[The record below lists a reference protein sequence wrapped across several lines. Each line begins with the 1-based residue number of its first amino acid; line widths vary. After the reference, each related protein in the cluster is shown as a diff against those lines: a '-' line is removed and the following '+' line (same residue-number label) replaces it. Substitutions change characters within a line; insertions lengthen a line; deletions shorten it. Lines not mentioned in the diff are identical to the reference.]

1 MFNNFQTP
9 FNAVVAVYTVIVL
22 GMICRKCG
30 AFSRETTDSVLK
42 LVVNVL
48 TPCLIASK
56 TLSNPAFSD
65 IRNIIYPPLTGM
77 AVILIGLIVGLFYG
91 FFLSGQWTGLK
102 NRQQICTFAVCV
114 GMLNYGYV
122 PIPLIQDLYPGDN
135 RLLAVLFMQNIG
147 TEFMLWTFCVFILM
161 GSFSWETCRR
171 IINVPACAILGT
183 MILNITGYD
192 ACIPELAMKPVCIVG
207 ESTIPMSLFFAGASI
222 IDFWD
227 LKGGGSFKQTFQLAF
242 GSSLIRLLILPFLI
256 ILLAKYVPCS
266 RELKIVLVVHASMAS
281 AVFPIILARI
291 YNGDVKTA
299 ITTVLSNSLLAL
311 ATTPLWIAF
320 GLKYLNL

>member
-1 MFNNFQTP
+1 MINNFQTP
-9 FNAVVAVYTVIVL
+9 FTAIVAVYTVIVL

-48 TPCLIASK
+48 TPCLIVSK
-56 TLSNPAFSD
+56 TLSNPAFND
-65 IRNIIYPPLTGM
+65 IRNIIYPPITGM
-77 AVILIGLIVGLFYG
+77 VVILIGLIVGLIYG
-91 FFLSGQWTGLK
+91 FFVSNQWTGLK

-122 PIPLIQDLYPGDN
+122 PIPLIQDLYPGND

-147 TEFMLWTFCVFILM
+147 TEFMLWTLCVFILM
-161 GSFSWETCRR
+161 GSFSWDTFRKM
-171 IINVPACAILGT
+171 INVPACVIVGT
-183 MILNITGYD
+183 MVLNISGYD
-192 ACIPELAMKPVCIVG
+192 SFIPEIVLKPIRIVG
-207 ESTIPMSLFFAGASI
+207 ESTIPMSLLFVGASI

-227 LKGGGSFKQTFQLAF
+227 LKGDSSGKQSFQIAF
-242 GSSLIRLLILPFLI
+242 GSCILRLLVLPFLI

-281 AVFPIILARI
+281 AVFPIVLARI

-299 ITTVLSNSLLAL
+299 ISTVLSNTILAL
-311 ATTPLWIAF
+311 ATTPLWITF
-320 GLKYLNL
+320 GLKFLNI